1 MPELLAA
8 WPFVLLGGAAGLL
21 IGCVGIGGVII
32 VPALVY
38 LLDVPIHSALAA
50 AMFAFVPSGIVGTAV
65 FARNGSIRW
74 DMTARLWA
82 GAMPAAFAGALVAT
96 AVAPAVIEAAVGVL
110 AAASGA
116 HALLGGGAS
125 ATRPRAAPSARMLLG
140 AGAFTGLTSSLTGTG
155 GPLVLVPIL
164 VWLELPVL
172 LAIGLAQTIQL
183 PIAAL
188 ATAGYV
194 VGGTLDVAIGVS
206 IGAGIV
212 AGTWVGARVAHALPR
227 TVLRRIVAALLV
239 VVGASILTGLASGS
253 ARASAERQ
261 AHARDAAARAGAV
274 LERDRAA
281 VVLDDLAAQHEAD
294 AGAARL
300 RREKRDP

>member
-1 MPELLAA
+1 
-8 WPFVLLGGAAGLL
+8 
-21 IGCVGIGGVII
+21 
-32 VPALVY
+32 
-38 LLDVPIHSALAA
+38 
-50 AMFAFVPSGIVGTAV
+50 
-65 FARNGSIRW
+65 
-74 DMTARLWA
+74 
-82 GAMPAAFAGALVAT
+82 FAGALVAT

-212 AGTWVGARVAHALPR
+212 AGTWVSARVAHALPR

-239 VVGASILTGLASGS
+239 VVGASILAGLASGS

-261 AHARDAAARAGAV
+261 AHARDAAARAGAG

-281 VVLDDLAAQHEAD
+281 VVLDDLPAQHEAA
-294 AGAARL
+294 AGAARP
-300 RREKRDP
+300 RREKPDASVLRAREPRPVVLDLGDDASAPVAPTHAHAPAAVAGRLDRVFGQVDHDLLDLSRVDRDVHLRT